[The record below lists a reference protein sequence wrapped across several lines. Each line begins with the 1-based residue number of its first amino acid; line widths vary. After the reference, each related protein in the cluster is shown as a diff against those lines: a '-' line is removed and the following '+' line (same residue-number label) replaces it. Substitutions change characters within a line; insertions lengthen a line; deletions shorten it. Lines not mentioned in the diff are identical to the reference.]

1 MKSQTM
7 QIDTNRRMR
16 DAPIAKGCPVGYSA
30 YDGGHS
36 FLTWSGRYG
45 ERTRNN
51 DWAKWYGDAPVLAT
65 SLAFGRMSTE
75 PTVGQI
81 GRGT

>member
-1 MKSQTM
+1 M

-16 DAPIAKGCPVGYSA
+16 DALIAKGCPVGYSA

-51 DWAKWYGDAPVLAT
+51 DWAKWYGTRRSWRLVWH
-65 SLAFGRMSTE
+65 SE
-75 PTVGQI
+75 E
-81 GRGT
+81 